1 MSARIICV
9 WGSPGSGKSITAVAL
24 AAVLAENRKNVVVF
38 NGDKLV
44 PALKMYCPMEQ
55 IDSSSSIGPLLMSGR
70 YDDAIFAGKLKIH
83 PKSEYISFLGM
94 APTDT
99 YITYNEFERSNT
111 VGMLNKMAKLNDY
124 VIIDGASNPLD
135 DSMTLLGLELAD
147 VVIRQITAD
156 NKGILYQDCARMIYR
171 EEKYHFDS
179 HISVLGD
186 VSEINPVSE
195 VMSVSGRY
203 EFVLNRS
210 NEVADK
216 FIAGELIKDMR
227 SMSGRAFEK
236 QIRALAKKVEG
247 ENG

>member
-1 MSARIICV
+1 
-9 WGSPGSGKSITAVAL
+9 
-24 AAVLAENRKNVVVF
+24 
-38 NGDKLV
+38 
-44 PALKMYCPMEQ
+44 
-55 IDSSSSIGPLLMSGR
+55 
-70 YDDAIFAGKLKIH
+70 
-83 PKSEYISFLGM
+83 
-94 APTDT
+94 
-99 YITYNEFERSNT
+99 
-111 VGMLNKMAKLNDY
+111 
-124 VIIDGASNPLD
+124 
-135 DSMTLLGLELAD
+135 
-147 VVIRQITAD
+147 
-156 NKGILYQDCARMIYR
+156 MIYR

-236 QIRALAKKVEG
+236 QIRALAKKAEG
-247 ENG
+247 KNG